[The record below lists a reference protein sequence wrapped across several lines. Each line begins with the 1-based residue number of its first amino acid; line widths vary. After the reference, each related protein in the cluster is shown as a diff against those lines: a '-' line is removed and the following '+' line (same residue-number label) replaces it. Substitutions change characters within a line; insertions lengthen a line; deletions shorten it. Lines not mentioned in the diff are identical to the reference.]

1 MIRIGAVTAY
11 VRYLAP
17 NAAGAANPAYAA
29 TGGDGGARWGVVEDE
44 VLADGIIED
53 SMVEELAAAPF
64 GGEVRTG
71 RRVRLEEL
79 HLLAPATPSKVVA
92 VGLNYRSH
100 LDNSPIGTRPEP
112 AEPGLFA
119 KLPSSIVGPGAAIEI
134 PPDAEVVHAEG
145 EVVVVIGRTARHIG
159 PEEAGDH
166 VFGVTAGNDVSE
178 RTWQRDDLQWL
189 RAKGSDSFGPLGPRI
204 VAGAAW
210 EDLRLR
216 TRLNGEVVQDARTS
230 DLIFS
235 IPEIIAYASRYIT
248 LLPGDVIYT
257 GTPGKTST
265 LSPGDRVEVEVEG
278 VGVLANDVKVEP
290 PKDGT

>member
-1 MIRIGAVTAY
+1 VTAY

-17 NAAGAANPAYAA
+17 DATDAAKHAYAA

-71 RRVRLEEL
+71 KRVRLEEL
-79 HLLAPATPSKVVA
+79 HLLAPATPSKVIA

-100 LDNSPIGTRPEP
+100 LDNSPIGTRPQP
-112 AEPGLFA
+112 TEPGLFT

-204 VAGAAW
+204 VTGSAW

>member
-1 MIRIGAVTAY
+1 MTAY
-11 VRYLAP
+11 VRYVAP
-17 NAAGAANPAYAA
+17 GA
-29 TGGDGGARWGVVEDE
+29 TEHGDDTTSGDGGARWGVVEDE
-44 VLADGIIED
+44 VLADGTIED
-53 SMVEELAAAPF
+53 GMVEELAAPPF
-64 GGEVRTG
+64 SGEVRTG
-71 RRVRLEEL
+71 NRMRLDEL
-79 HLLAPATPSKVVA
+79 QLLAPATPSKVIA

-112 AEPGLFA
+112 VDPPLFA

-145 EVVVVIGRTARHIG
+145 EVVVVIGHVARHVS
-159 PEEAGDH
+159 PEEARDRI
-166 VFGVTAGNDVSE
+166 FGVTAGNDVSE
-178 RTWQRDDLQWL
+178 RVWQRDDLQWL

-204 VAGAAW
+204 VTGAAW

-235 IPEIIAYASRYIT
+235 IPEIIAYASRYVT

-257 GTPGKTST
+257 GTPGKTSAI
-265 LSPGDRVEVEVEG
+265 SPGDRVEVEVEG
-278 VGVLANDVKVEP
+278 VGVLANEVKVES

>member
-1 MIRIGAVTAY
+1 MTAY

-17 NAAGAANPAYAA
+17 GAADREAA
-29 TGGDGGARWGVVEDE
+29 TTADGVARWGVVEDE

-53 SMVEELAAAPF
+53 SMVEALAGPPF
-64 GGEVRTG
+64 EAEVRTG
-71 RRVRLEEL
+71 WRAPLAEL
-79 HLLAPATPSKVVA
+79 QLLAPATPSKVIA

-112 AEPGLFA
+112 TEPGLFA
-119 KLPSSIVGPGAAIEI
+119 KLPSSLVGPDAAIEI

-145 EVVVVIGRTARHIG
+145 EVVVVIGRAARHVG

-166 VFGVTAGNDVSE
+166 IFGVTAGNDVSE

-204 VAGAAW
+204 VTGAAW

-235 IPEIIAYASRYIT
+235 IPEIISYASRYFT

-265 LSPGDRVEVEVEG
+265 LRPGDRVEVEVEG
-278 VGVLANDVKVEP
+278 VGVLANDVKLLRA
-290 PKDGT
+290 T

>member
-1 MIRIGAVTAY
+1 MTAY

-17 NAAGAANPAYAA
+17 DAANHTYAA
-29 TGGDGGARWGVVEDE
+29 TDGDGGARWGVVEDE
-44 VLADGIIED
+44 VLADGISED
-53 SMVEELAAAPF
+53 SMVEELAAPPF

-71 RRVRLEEL
+71 KRMPLDEL
-79 HLLAPATPSKVVA
+79 HLLAPATPSKVIA

-112 AEPGLFA
+112 ADPPLFA

-134 PPDAEVVHAEG
+134 PADADVVHAEG
-145 EVVVVIGRTARHIG
+145 EVVVVIGHAARHVR
-159 PEEAGDH
+159 PEAAGDH
-166 VFGVTAGNDVSE
+166 IFGVTAGNDVSE

-189 RAKGSDSFGPLGPRI
+189 RAKGSDTFGPLGPRI
-204 VAGAAW
+204 VTGAAW

-235 IPEIIAYASRYIT
+235 IPEIIAYASRYFT

-278 VGVLANDVKVEP
+278 VGVLANDVTVES

>member
-1 MIRIGAVTAY
+1 MTAY

-17 NAAGAANPAYAA
+17 GATEHGDAAASGN
-29 TGGDGGARWGVVEDE
+29 GGGRWGVVEDE
-44 VLADGIIED
+44 VLADGTIED
-53 SMVEELAAAPF
+53 GMVEELAAPPF
-64 GGEVRTG
+64 RGEVRTG
-71 RRVRLEEL
+71 SRMRLDEL
-79 HLLAPATPSKVVA
+79 HLLAPATPSKVIA

-112 AEPGLFA
+112 TVPPLFA
-119 KLPSSIVGPGAAIEI
+119 KLPSSIVGPDAAIEI

-145 EVVVVIGRTARHIG
+145 EVVVVIGRAARHVS
-159 PEEAGDH
+159 PEEAGDR

-178 RTWQRDDLQWL
+178 RVWQRDDLQWL

-204 VAGAAW
+204 VTGAAW

-235 IPEIIAYASRYIT
+235 IPEIIAYASRYFT

-257 GTPGKTST
+257 GTPGKTSAI
-265 LSPGDRVEVEVEG
+265 SAGDRVEVEVEG
-278 VGVLANDVKVEP
+278 VGVLANDVKVEA
-290 PKDGT
+290 PKDRT

>member
-1 MIRIGAVTAY
+1 MTAY

-17 NAAGAANPAYAA
+17 DAADVSTAADAPTLAE
-29 TGGDGGARWGVVEDE
+29 GGARWGVVEDE
-44 VLADGIIED
+44 VLADGTIED
-53 SMVEELAAAPF
+53 GMVEELAAPPF

-71 RRVRLEEL
+71 NRMRLDEL
-79 HLLAPATPSKVVA
+79 HLLAPATPSKVIA

-112 AEPGLFA
+112 VDPPLFA
-119 KLPSSIVGPGAAIEI
+119 KLPSSIVGPDAAIEI
-134 PPDAEVVHAEG
+134 PPDADVVHAEG
-145 EVVVVIGRTARHIG
+145 EVVVVIGRAARHVS
-159 PEEAGDH
+159 PEEARERI
-166 VFGVTAGNDVSE
+166 FGVTAGNDVSE
-178 RTWQRDDLQWL
+178 RVWQRDDLQWL

-204 VAGAAW
+204 VTGAAW

-216 TRLNGEVVQDARTS
+216 TRLNGGVVQDARTS

-235 IPEIIAYASRYIT
+235 IPEIIAYASRYFT

-257 GTPGKTST
+257 GTPGKTSAI
-265 LSPGDRVEVEVEG
+265 SPGDRVEVEVEG
-278 VGVLANDVKVEP
+278 VGVLANDVKVAS

>member
-1 MIRIGAVTAY
+1 MTAY

-17 NAAGAANPAYAA
+17 DATDATDGADAA
-29 TGGDGGARWGVVEDE
+29 DGGARWGVVEDE
-44 VLADGIIED
+44 VLADGTIED
-53 SMVEELAAAPF
+53 GMVEELAAPPF

-71 RRVRLEEL
+71 HRMRLDEL
-79 HLLAPATPSKVVA
+79 RLLAPATPSKVIA

-112 AEPGLFA
+112 AEPPLFA

-145 EVVVVIGRTARHIG
+145 EVVVVIGRAARHVS
-159 PEEAGDH
+159 PEEAGDF

-178 RTWQRDDLQWL
+178 RIWQRDDLQWL

-204 VAGAAW
+204 VTGAAW

-235 IPEIIAYASRYIT
+235 IPEIIAYASRYVT

-257 GTPGKTST
+257 GTPGKTSA

-278 VGVLANDVKVEP
+278 VGVLANHVKVAP
-290 PKDGT
+290 LKIGT

>member
-1 MIRIGAVTAY
+1 M
-11 VRYLAP
+11 
-17 NAAGAANPAYAA
+17 
-29 TGGDGGARWGVVEDE
+29 
-44 VLADGIIED
+44 
-53 SMVEELAAAPF
+53 
-64 GGEVRTG
+64 
-71 RRVRLEEL
+71 
-79 HLLAPATPSKVVA
+79 
-92 VGLNYRSH
+92 
-100 LDNSPIGTRPEP
+100 
-112 AEPGLFA
+112 FA

-145 EVVVVIGRTARHIG
+145 EVVVVIGRVTRHIG
-159 PEEAGDH
+159 PEEADDH

-204 VAGAAW
+204 VTGAAW
-210 EDLRLR
+210 DDLRLR

-235 IPEIIAYASRYIT
+235 IPEIIAYASRYFT

-257 GTPGKTST
+257 GTPGKTSA

-278 VGVLANDVKVEP
+278 VGVLANDVKVESRR
-290 PKDGT
+290 DGT

>member
-1 MIRIGAVTAY
+1 
-11 VRYLAP
+11 
-17 NAAGAANPAYAA
+17 
-29 TGGDGGARWGVVEDE
+29 
-44 VLADGIIED
+44 
-53 SMVEELAAAPF
+53 MVEELAAPPF
-64 GGEVRTG
+64 GREVRTG
-71 RRVRLEEL
+71 NRMRLDEL
-79 HLLAPATPSKVVA
+79 RLLAPATPSKVIA

-112 AEPGLFA
+112 AEPPLFA

-145 EVVVVIGRTARHIG
+145 EVVVVIGRAARHVS
-159 PEEAGDH
+159 PEEAGDF

-178 RTWQRDDLQWL
+178 RIWQRDDLQWL

-204 VAGAAW
+204 VTGAAW
-210 EDLRLR
+210 ENLRLR

-235 IPEIIAYASRYIT
+235 IPEIIAYASRYVT

-257 GTPGKTST
+257 GTPGKTSA
-265 LSPGDRVEVEVEG
+265 LAPGDRVEVEVEG
-278 VGVLANDVKVEP
+278 VGVLANHVKVEAP
-290 PKDGT
+290 EDRT

>member
-1 MIRIGAVTAY
+1 MTAY

-17 NAAGAANPAYAA
+17 DAPDDTGAATA
-29 TGGDGGARWGVVEDE
+29 GEGGARWGVVEGE
-44 VLADGIIED
+44 VLADGIIDD
-53 SMVEELAAAPF
+53 SVVEELAVAPF
-64 GGEVRTG
+64 EGEVRTG
-71 RRVRLEEL
+71 KQMPLEEL
-79 HLLAPATPSKVVA
+79 QLLAPATPSKVIA

-112 AEPGLFA
+112 TEPGLFA
-119 KLPSSIVGPGAAIEI
+119 KLPSSLVGPGAAIEI
-134 PPDAEVVHAEG
+134 PPDAEVIHAEG
-145 EVVVVIGRTARHIG
+145 EVVVVIGRSTRHVR
-159 PEEAGDH
+159 PEEAADH
-166 VFGVTAGNDVSE
+166 IFGVTAGNDVSE

-204 VAGAAW
+204 VTGAAW

-235 IPEIIAYASRYIT
+235 IPEIIAYASRYFT

-278 VGVLANDVKVEP
+278 VGVLANEVKFEP
-290 PKDGT
+290 AT